1 MQHQDLSIFIIF
13 NTAVKI
19 LIQSSALTKRVSPF
33 LFLLSIIFCARPV
46 PASSQILKDTAS
58 LSIVKKSINDIY
70 NLRFSESHEDLRKLG
85 LNYPGHP
92 VLNLLEG
99 MQLYWENY
107 PLSVSSPAYDSFEKN
122 LRKSIELCESRK
134 TSTNEAEYL
143 LTNLSARGLLLFFY
157 VDNDVTMSVIS
168 LASSTYRYIR
178 RSFDYTSEYSDFFFF
193 TGIYNYT
200 REAYPEAYPAYKPL
214 ALLFPRGDKAKGMIE
229 IRRAA
234 ENSIFFKAEA
244 FTFLS
249 GINLSFENNFEQ
261 AYRASKSL
269 HELYPSNVGFL
280 AFHLRNLLLTKRYDD
295 AERLIEAFKVTN
307 KYYLAQLS
315 IFKGV
320 LQEKKYK
327 NDKLAE
333 QLYTKGIQDF
343 KSYGPFSNEFASYGY
358 FGLSRICERK
368 GDNNL
373 KKAYRKKALELTD
386 FRNVNFD

>member
-1 MQHQDLSIFIIF
+1 MIKKV
-13 NTAVKI
+13 T
-19 LIQSSALTKRVSPF
+19 
-33 LFLLSIIFCARPV
+33 LFLYFPVILLCIRPV
-46 PASSQILKDTAS
+46 YTDAQILKDTAS

-70 NLRFSESHEDLRKLG
+70 NLRFSESREDLGKLG
-85 LNYPGHP
+85 RNYPGHP

-107 PLSVSSPAYDSFEKN
+107 PLSPSSPVFVTFESN
-122 LRKSIELCESRK
+122 LRKCIELCESRK
-134 TSTNEAEYL
+134 ASPNDAEYL
-143 LTNLSARGLLLFFY
+143 LTNLSARGLLLLFY
-157 VDNDVTMSVIS
+157 VDNDLTMSVIP

-200 REAYPEAYPAYKPL
+200 REAYPEAYPVYKPL
-214 ALLFPRGDKAKGMIE
+214 ALLFPRGDKAKGIIE

-244 FTFLS
+244 YTFLS

-269 HELYPSNVGFL
+269 HELYPANAGFL
-280 AFHLRNLLLTKRYDD
+280 ASHIRNLLLTKRYDD
-295 AERLIEAFKVTN
+295 AERLIEAFKITN

-320 LQEKKYK
+320 LQEKKYN

-333 QLYTKGIQDF
+333 QFYIKGIQDF
-343 KSYGPFSNEFASYGY
+343 TAYGQFSNEFSAYGY

-368 GDNNL
+368 GDNDM
-373 KKAYRKKALELTD
+373 KKNYRKKALELTD
-386 FRNVNFD
+386 FKNVNFD